1 VYLVAHAQKFIGSMS
16 CYNCAALEYEIPS
29 LIFAPPHHPRDA
41 DTRRLV
47 NEYTFDIFA
56 MMKKTA
62 TVLYWDDLPVDV
74 GQAVAQWTS
83 PPKMKYKLH
92 IQYVNGEELLRN
104 AVASVKDIGNIHIWA
119 DGCPPGTPPVVAGA
133 MVHSM
138 PPMHRATSQ
147 NTTFHASWDDD
158 VCFYMHH
165 DGRAKPGVAK
175 KFLEFTEA
183 AFRSGE
189 KWGIIYSHYDVLC
202 AFNMKAVREVGFWD
216 DAFYHYVIDNDYYR
230 RLRLAGYKE
239 LEFGEE
245 GVEHI
250 GSATVGTD
258 PLFKYRVDFMHDSDR
273 AYYIKKWGGKHADL
287 FHRWSRDA
295 NPTGQGQERFLIPF
309 QDFVEKPVRR
319 APGVAP
325 PRFIPV
331 IGDPKVA
338 GSDGRQWPAR
348 LRGKTTVYGGR
359 R

>member
-1 VYLVAHAQKFIGSMS
+1 MRWKVHVA
-16 CYNCAALEYEIPS
+16 
-29 LIFAPPHHPRDA
+29 
-41 DTRRLV
+41 
-47 NEYTFDIFA
+47 
-56 MMKKTA
+56 
-62 TVLYWDDLPVDV
+62 
-74 GQAVAQWTS
+74 
-83 PPKMKYKLH
+83 
-92 IQYVNGEELLRN
+92 YVNGEELLRN
-104 AVASVKDIGNIHIWA
+104 AVASVQDIGNIHVWA
-119 DGCPPGTPPVVAGA
+119 DSCPPKTPPFVEGA
-133 MVHSM
+133 IVHAC
-138 PPMHRATSQ
+138 PPLSRATAQ
-147 NTTFHASWDDD
+147 NTMFHSSWNDD

-189 KWGIIYSHYDVLC
+189 KWGLAYTFYDVLC

-258 PLFKYRVDFMHDSDR
+258 ALFKYRVDFMHDSDR

-287 FHRWSRDA
+287 FRRQAREA
-295 NPTGQGQERFLIPF
+295 NPTSAGQERFLIPF

-331 IGDPKVA
+331 IGDPKLA
-338 GSDGRQWPAR
+338 GSDGRQWPER
-348 LRGKTTVYGGR
+348 LRGKVTIFGGR